1 MGTTAEK
8 LAYLNN
14 TKTAIKDAIVE
25 SGIDILDSTPFVE
38 YANKTKEILKQF
50 EPKIDAIIGSETAS
64 EITDMT
70 ANIDALYTIVVGT
83 DSGVEPN
90 LPDTVTLASWAQ
102 AAIIYA
108 IQEKG
113 VDIPDNTPFWSM
125 DSYISNIVTGMEK
138 LNWTSVGGFH
148 NPGTGSVKENQYQLT
163 IGVSDHPSQ
172 SICVFIP
179 LNGEAYTFTLVPS
192 NGEYHLFS
200 SNNQFANTEIGEIVI
215 TRISAV
221 NDSGILY
228 VTIESDRSLEEIVA
242 NCSVAFFDL
251 PTTTISSE

>member
-14 TKTAIKDAIVE
+14 TKTAIKGAIVE
-25 SGIDILDSTPFVE
+25 SGIDVLDSTPFVE
-38 YANKTKEILKQF
+38 YANKTREILKQF

-70 ANIDALYTIVVGT
+70 ANIDALSTIIVGT
-83 DSGVEPN
+83 DSGTKPN
-90 LPDTVTLASWAQ
+90 LPDLVTLATWAQ
-102 AAIIYA
+102 EAMVYA

-113 VDIPDNTPFWSM
+113 VDIPDNTSFWSM

-138 LNWTSVGGFH
+138 LNWTSAGGTY
-148 NPGTGSVKENQYQLT
+148 NPGTGSIKENKYQLT
-163 IGVSDHPSQ
+163 IGVYDHPSQ

-179 LNGEAYTFTLVPS
+179 LNREAYTFTLVPT

-215 TRISAV
+215 TRISVV
-221 NDSGILY
+221 NDPGLLY
-228 VTIESDRSLEEIVA
+228 VTIESDRSLEEITH

-251 PTTTISSE
+251 PTTPISNE

>member
-25 SGIDILDSTPFVE
+25 SGIDIPDSTPFVE

-83 DSGVEPN
+83 DTGVEPN

-102 AAIIYA
+102 EAIIYA

-113 VDIPDNTPFWSM
+113 VDIPDNTSFWSM
-125 DSYISNIVTGMEK
+125 DSYISDIVTGMEK
-138 LNWTSVGGFH
+138 LNWASASGAH
-148 NPGTGSVKENQYQLT
+148 MPGSGSIKENKCQLT
-163 IGVSDHPSQ
+163 IGIYDHPSQ

-179 LNGEAYTFTLVPS
+179 LNGNVYTFTLVPT

-215 TRISAV
+215 TRISVV
-221 NDSGILY
+221 NDPGLLY
-228 VTIESDRSLEEIVA
+228 VTIESDRSLEEITH

-251 PTTTISSE
+251 PTTTISNE